1 MYIKTFVHTQ
11 YDTTLYAFRLDVGVK
26 YIYMDSE
33 FTTVCNGSSFMLST
47 YVHVPPYC
55 KQLQNFIWEKRD
67 AQK

>member
-11 YDTTLYAFRLDVGVK
+11 YDTTLYAFGLDVGVK
-26 YIYMDSE
+26 YIYMNSE

-47 YVHVPPYC
+47 YMYLHTASNY
-55 KQLQNFIWEKRD
+55 KASFGEKRD